1 LKNEGESVGGA
12 HVRSKLRY
20 YEVSGAVIGAWI
32 LGVCGLL
39 LAVGIIGTMPL
50 GERLAMFLP

>member
-1 LKNEGESVGGA
+1 M
-12 HVRSKLRY
+12 RSKLRY